1 MVQPAAPLPHK
12 VALCVITFRRPQGL
26 ATLLDCYRRLRL
38 PDGDVEIVVVVVDN
52 DETGP
57 AAAVVDEHRGSLP
70 FPVVFGVESRRG
82 IPYAR
87 NRAVQLA
94 RAAGADFVAFIDDD
108 ELPDPGWLV
117 ELLRVQ
123 AETGADVVTGPVD
136 PSFEVQ
142 PPSWVVKGG
151 FFDRPRFRDGEEIEW
166 ATTSSVLVSMPV
178 FGGDH
183 PFDETRPLEG
193 GSDTRLFWEARQH
206 GFRIFW
212 ADHARVVETIPA
224 TRLSKEWVLRRE
236 FRRGTTMGLCTRDL
250 EPFRRKVRRFAT
262 AGFRIA
268 EGTGMFLV
276 GLVRGPVARLRGVHR
291 IRLGVGIW
299 AGLLGVRYREYTV
312 VHGR

>member
-1 MVQPAAPLPHK
+1 M
-12 VALCVITFRRPQGL
+12 CVITFRRPQGL
-26 ATLLDCYRRLRL
+26 ATLLDCYRRLQL
-38 PDGDVEIVVVVVDN
+38 PGPGVDVLAVVVDN
-52 DETGP
+52 DEAGP
-57 AAAVVDEHRGSLP
+57 AAAVVDEHRGALP
-70 FPVVFGVESRRG
+70 FPVVFGTEARRG
-82 IPYAR
+82 IPFAR

-94 RAAGADFVAFIDDD
+94 REAGADFVAFIDDD
-108 ELPDPGWLV
+108 ELPDPEWLV

-136 PSFEVQ
+136 PAFEEE
-142 PPSWVVKGG
+142 PPTWVVEGA
-151 FFDRPRFRDGEEIEW
+151 FFDRPRFRDGQEIEW

-178 FGGDH
+178 FRGDH

-224 TRLSKEWVLRRE
+224 TRVSKKWVLRRE

-250 EPFRRKVRRFAT
+250 EPFSRQVRRFVT
-262 AGFRIA
+262 AGYRIA
-268 EGTGMFLV
+268 EGVVMYAGGLV
-276 GLVRGPVARLRGVHR
+276 GGPVARFRGVHR
-291 IRLGVGIW
+291 IYLGVGIW
-299 AGLLGVRYREYTV
+299 AGLLGARYREYRV